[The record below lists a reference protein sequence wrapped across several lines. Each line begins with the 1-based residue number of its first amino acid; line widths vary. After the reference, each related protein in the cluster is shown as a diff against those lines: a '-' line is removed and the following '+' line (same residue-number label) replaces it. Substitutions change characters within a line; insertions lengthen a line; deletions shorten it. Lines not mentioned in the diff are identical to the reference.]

1 LGSAS
6 RETGRGETALSTES
20 IRPDYPAPELPQSLQ
35 IIRILWRGRFVV
47 AACTLVC
54 ALAAGIVSFLLPE
67 TFESSASLL
76 LIPPPFKDVSDLST
90 LMPKVLTVPDY
101 EILLTS
107 DGMLMEAANRV
118 KSLGTWPPDDMEILD
133 EPSQLRK
140 FLRPVVKITEKTVS
154 GVSYSPVIV
163 LKARAGSPE
172 QARDLAKA
180 WAEVTEELTA
190 TLYQKG
196 KTGLKDFV
204 TGRFDASRE
213 DLMGVH
219 EELLKIELEWND
231 ELEHARLFKKHE
243 RLLNYEEKLTDMK
256 IQIATSTKELEDLK
270 AKIATEPERKTLWRS
285 PPMTAVFMDQASPP
299 ARKDK
304 SGAEPAGYQEE
315 VLNQTFDYLKEKI
328 ILKES
333 ELANMREYETQMAST
348 MGELGAEVEALRAES
363 AQRSFDRKTL
373 EFQLAPLKGNYDLL
387 ATKLEQAKIA
397 EAEQE
402 NITDIKVVSEP
413 VVPDRKVSPM
423 RSLIVVMAAFVGFVV
438 SVAAVYFRAMIIAIA

>member
-1 LGSAS
+1 
-6 RETGRGETALSTES
+6 
-20 IRPDYPAPELPQSLQ
+20 
-35 IIRILWRGRFVV
+35 
-47 AACTLVC
+47 
-54 ALAAGIVSFLLPE
+54 
-67 TFESSASLL
+67 
-76 LIPPPFKDVSDLST
+76 
-90 LMPKVLTVPDY
+90 
-101 EILLTS
+101 
-107 DGMLMEAANRV
+107 MEAANRV
-118 KSLGTWPPDDMEILD
+118 KSLGTWPQDDLEILD

-140 FLRPVVKITEKTVS
+140 FLRPEVKITEKTVS

-190 TLYQKG
+190 TLYKKG
-196 KTGLKDFV
+196 KTGLKGFV
-204 TGRFDASRE
+204 TGRFDASRDE
-213 DLMGVH
+213 LMGVH

-285 PPMTAVFMDQASPP
+285 PPMTAVFMEQTGSAVK
-299 ARKDK
+299 KDK
-304 SGAEPAGYQEE
+304 PGSQPAGYQEE

-363 AQRSFDRKTL
+363 AQRSFDRQTL
-373 EFQLAPLKGNYDLL
+373 ELQLNPLKGNYDLL